1 MNRKLTKLMV
11 MFLAAALMV
20 SCFVITSYADE
31 KPAATV
37 SNATGSVGDNVTVSI
52 DISGNPGVSAWHL
65 DVAFDGSALELVSSD
80 LNGVFGELNA
90 EELSNPYKMTYA
102 DLKLRDSVINGK
114 ACELTFKIKDT
125 ASEGKYVINITDSE
139 YNTFTN
145 SEEKNIDFKLN
156 NGTITVVSKPESKVE
171 SKAASKPESKVES
184 KAASKPESKVE
195 SKAASKP
202 ESKVESKAASKPES
216 KVESKTESTIGTV
229 SVVSAAV
236 SGVSS
241 DKSASGS
248 DATVSGSSSKNSST
262 TSNTSGTSSTNSSTS
277 STSSS
282 KSSSTSNNNNP
293 SSPKT
298 GTATPLAGTVVL
310 LLASAAAMVSL
321 GKRKED

>member
-1 MNRKLTKLMV
+1 MKKMV
-11 MFLAAALMV
+11 NKQLAVLFAITIMM
-20 SCFVITSYADE
+20 SCFMISSFADS
-31 KPAATV
+31 ALTFTISDATCK
-37 SNATGSVGDNVTVSI
+37 AGDKVTVPVTLTGNQGI
-52 DISGNPGVSAWHL
+52 TGWNIWISYDNSVMNL
-65 DVAFDGSALELVSSD
+65 
-80 LNGVFGELNA
+80 
-90 EELSNPYKMTYA
+90 
-102 DLKLRDSVINGK
+102 DSVKAADCDFKDAGDFDIGEDLTANPFSIMCDGK
-114 ACELTFKIKDT
+114 KSFNTEGTMAELTFSVNNT
-125 ASEGKYVINITDSE
+125 AAEGKYEIEFYTDM
-139 YNTFTN
+139 TMAT
-145 SEEKNIDFKLN
+145 IDDEGTPDSNLVLK
-156 NGTITVVSKPESKVE
+156 NGTVTVESKPE

-195 SKAASKP
+195 SKVASKP
-202 ESKVESKAASKPES
+202 ESKIESKPES

-248 DATVSGSSSKNSST
+248 DATVSGSGSSSKNSST

-282 KSSSTSNNNNP
+282 KSSSTSSSNNP